1 MPVDVKEQITK
12 AAIHLFGARGV
23 DATSLQ
29 TIADEVGITKQAVLY
44 HFPSKEA
51 LHDHIINVLLDH
63 WERELPGLLSA
74 HKSGEDRFSSI
85 MRAAIAF
92 FVEDVD
98 RARVTIRE
106 ILDRP
111 EELRTLLRKRL
122 SPWTLLISEYIR
134 MGKASGV
141 IRRDVH
147 PESYV
152 TQIMMMAIGTVVMGD
167 VVSALVASDEKDSL
181 NDRVSEL
188 VRIARLTLYVP
199 KEPSQTQS
207 MQHRRMEDAKLL

>member
-1 MPVDVKEQITK
+1 MPIDIKEQITH

-29 TIADEVGITKQAVLY
+29 TIADDVGITKQAVLY

-51 LHDHIINVLLDH
+51 LHDHIMNVLLDH

-74 HKSGEDRFSSI
+74 RKSGEDRFSSI

-111 EELRTLLRKRL
+111 EELRAKMRERL

-134 MGKASGV
+134 MGQASGV
-141 IRRDVH
+141 IRKDVH

-199 KEPSQTQS
+199 KEPSQTKS
-207 MQHRRMEDAKLL
+207 M

>member
-1 MPVDVKEQITK
+1 MSLDVKEQITQ
-12 AAIHLFGARGV
+12 AATHLFGARGV

-51 LHDHIINVLLDH
+51 LHDHITNVLMDH
-63 WERELPGLLSA
+63 WEHELPGLLSA
-74 HKSGEDRFSSI
+74 KKSGEDRFSSI
-85 MRAAIAF
+85 LRAAIAF

-111 EELRTLLRKRL
+111 EELRKQMRERL
-122 SPWTLLISEYIR
+122 SPWTMLISEYIR
-134 MGKASGV
+134 MGQAGGV
-141 IRRDVH
+141 IRKDVH

-152 TQIMMMAIGTVVMGD
+152 TQVMMMAIGTVVMGD
-167 VVSALVASDEKDSL
+167 VVSALVASDDKDSL
-181 NDRVSEL
+181 DDRVSEL

-199 KEPSQTQS
+199 KEQPLQQQTTTG
-207 MQHRRMEDAKLL
+207 E

>member
-1 MPVDVKEQITK
+1 MPIDIKEQITRV
-12 AAIHLFGARGV
+12 AIHLFGERGM

-51 LHDHIINVLLDH
+51 LHDHIVNVLLDH

-74 HKSGEDRFSSI
+74 KMSGEDRFSSI
-85 MRAAIAF
+85 LRAAIAF

-111 EELRTLLRKRL
+111 DELRRQMRDRL
-122 SPWTLLISEYIR
+122 SPWTLLIGEYIR
-134 MGKASGV
+134 MGQSSGV
-141 IRRDVH
+141 IRKDVQ

-167 VVSALVASDEKDSL
+167 VVSALVASGKQDSL
-181 NDRVSEL
+181 DDRVSEL

-199 KEPSQTQS
+199 KESAQTQS
-207 MQHRRMEDAKLL
+207 VRRQNTTGE

>member
-1 MPVDVKEQITK
+1 MVIAIGGLLQCRTASKEQIIQ
-12 AAIHLFGARGV
+12 AAMRLFGARGV

-51 LHDHIINVLLDH
+51 LRDHIISVLLDH

-74 HKSGEDRFSSI
+74 QKSGEDRFSSI
-85 MRAAIAF
+85 LRAVIAF
-92 FVEDVD
+92 FVDDVD
-98 RARVTIRE
+98 QARVTIRE

-111 EELRTLLRKRL
+111 EKLRETMRERL
-122 SPWTLLISEYIR
+122 SPWTMLIGEYIR
-134 MGKASGV
+134 MGQASGV
-141 IRRDVH
+141 IRSDVH

-167 VVSALVASDEKDSL
+167 VVSALVASDHTDSRD
-181 NDRVSEL
+181 NRITEL
-188 VRIARLTLYVP
+188 IRIAHLTLFV
-199 KEPSQTQS
+199 
-207 MQHRRMEDAKLL
+207 

>member
-1 MPVDVKEQITK
+1 MQDSVKEQIIQ
-12 AAIHLFGARGV
+12 AAMHLFGARGV

-74 HKSGEDRFSSI
+74 HRSGEDRFSSI
-85 MRAAIAF
+85 LRAVIAF

-98 RARVTIRE
+98 QARVTIRE

-111 EELRTLLRKRL
+111 EELRKKMRERL
-122 SPWTLLISEYIR
+122 SPWTMLISEYIR
-134 MGKASGV
+134 MGQASGA
-141 IRRDVH
+141 IRSEVH

-167 VVSALVASDEKDSL
+167 VVSALVASDENEFLD
-181 NDRVSEL
+181 NRINEL
-188 VRIARLTLYVP
+188 IRIARLTLYVQTEAP
-199 KEPSQTQS
+199 RVHKKSQTTS
-207 MQHRRMEDAKLL
+207 TGE